1 MEKTVY
7 VEGGKSAE
15 EMHSSVL
22 SVALSFTKRAEPSI
36 EISVFGVLASIAS
49 AHPRTIRFDL

>member
-7 VEGGKSAE
+7 VEGGQSVE
-15 EMHSSVL
+15 EMHSSAL

-36 EISVFGVLASIAS
+36 QISVFGVLASIAS
-49 AHPRTIRFDL
+49 ANPRTIRLDL